1 MSERADRREKKCQE
15 EEQRDKGKTKGGEK
29 TDRECGW
36 LQ

>member
-1 MSERADRREKKCQE
+1 MRGQIGERKPVAGAER
-15 EEQRDKGKTKGGEK
+15 QRKTKGGEK